1 MGIDLDKGGR
11 GKNRSLKTSRS
22 TDVYTKLLIKL
33 YTFLHRR
40 TGSKFNRVVLKRL

>member
-11 GKNRSLKTSRS
+11 GKNRSKKESRS
-22 TDVYTKLLIKL
+22 SDLYLKLLIKL
-33 YTFLHRR
+33 FKFLHRR